1 MLKMESFEKDEEFI
15 ELEKSPAR
23 FSSSSS
29 DEDDQE
35 EKAPEIKLPDNVGL
49 YKYRMKRKDMKSNF
63 KLNVVDA
70 QNQ

>member
-15 ELEKSPAR
+15 ELEKSPTR

-29 DEDDQE
+29 DEDQE

-49 YKYRMKRKDMKSNF
+49 YKDRMKRKDMKSNF

-70 QNQ
+70 HNQ